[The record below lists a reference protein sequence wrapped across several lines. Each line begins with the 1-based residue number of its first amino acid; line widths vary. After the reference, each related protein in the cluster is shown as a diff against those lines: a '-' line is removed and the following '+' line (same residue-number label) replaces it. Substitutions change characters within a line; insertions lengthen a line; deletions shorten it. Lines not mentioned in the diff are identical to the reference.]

1 MKRTDKPRSI
11 AIQLRALKVSYT
23 GLEHSY
29 VQETLERLAEEVDEL
44 AKGREEVCVVKWGTH
59 NIRVFET
66 QEETEGLMHKLWLNH
81 EDKVTNNM
89 VPIQK
94 GDSSEV
100 EDDNVD

>member
-44 AKGREEVCVVKWGTH
+44 WAYYKELVKEFRSVVK
-59 NIRVFET
+59 
-66 QEETEGLMHKLWLNH
+66 K
-81 EDKVTNNM
+81 
-89 VPIQK
+89 
-94 GDSSEV
+94 
-100 EDDNVD
+100 